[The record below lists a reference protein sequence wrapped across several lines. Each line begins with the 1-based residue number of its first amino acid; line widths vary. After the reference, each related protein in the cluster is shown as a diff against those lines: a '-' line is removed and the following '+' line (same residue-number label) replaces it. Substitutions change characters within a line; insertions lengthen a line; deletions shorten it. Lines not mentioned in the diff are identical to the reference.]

1 MLGMS
6 FIIGAGISSLLTMMP
21 EEDKPETPEA
31 PKLPRRT
38 VGDILEKIKDE
49 RDETCLGRTKKGKR

>member
-21 EEDKPETPEA
+21 GDEEKPQVPGS
-31 PKLPRRT
+31 PRRT

-49 RDETCLGRTKKGKR
+49 RDETRLGRTKKGKR